1 MCNFFY
7 QNREIES
14 ETCFAGIKYYLF
26 ASELIRNFYTQDQE
40 IVSKNAG

>member
-26 ASELIRNFYTQDQE
+26 ASEQIRNSHTQDSKF
-40 IVSKNAG
+40 VSENAE